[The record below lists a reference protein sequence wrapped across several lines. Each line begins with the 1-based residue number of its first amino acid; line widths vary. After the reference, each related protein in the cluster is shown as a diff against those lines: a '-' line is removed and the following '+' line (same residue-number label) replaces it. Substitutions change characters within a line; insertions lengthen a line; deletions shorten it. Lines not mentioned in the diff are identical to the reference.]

1 MEKYLD
7 SAMVKG
13 IYPIFAKQLIQY
25 FGAIF
30 LILLNRTL
38 INYLKLKV
46 LEKRQQKI
54 RAAWVEQKMVREIML
69 FLQSNGVG
77 ISIAV
82 RIYKTYG
89 ESAILKV
96 RENTYQLSIDIYG
109 IGFKT
114 ADKIAQNL
122 GIDRQSLI
130 RAQAGIRYIY
140 RNYLIRVIV
149 QKKKH

>member
-1 MEKYLD
+1 
-7 SAMVKG
+7 
-13 IYPIFAKQLIQY
+13 
-25 FGAIF
+25 
-30 LILLNRTL
+30 
-38 INYLKLKV
+38 
-46 LEKRQQKI
+46 
-54 RAAWVEQKMVREIML
+54 MVREIML

>member
-1 MEKYLD
+1 
-7 SAMVKG
+7 
-13 IYPIFAKQLIQY
+13 
-25 FGAIF
+25 
-30 LILLNRTL
+30 
-38 INYLKLKV
+38 
-46 LEKRQQKI
+46 
-54 RAAWVEQKMVREIML
+54 ML
-69 FLQSNGVG
+69 FLQSNWVG